1 MSRGRRNLSQRAGAY
16 AVVKT
21 AAVLLL
27 ILAAVGL
34 AVQNATGVTITA
46 LTWRFEA
53 SLALVIAV
61 CVAIGF
67 IAGVLLLL
75 PRLYRMRARERQL
88 RAQLADLGAHD
99 DSAAL
104 REEKRKQR
112 AELWR
117 S

>member
-1 MSRGRRNLSQRAGAY
+1 M
-16 AVVKT
+16 KT

-34 AVQNATGVTITA
+34 AVQNATEVTITA
-46 LTWRFEA
+46 LTWRFQA
-53 SLALVIAV
+53 SLALVIAM

-67 IAGVLLLL
+67 MAGVLLLL

-88 RAQLADLGAHD
+88 RAQLADFGAQDNSD
-99 DSAAL
+99 DL
-104 REEKRKQR
+104 KEEKRKQR
-112 AELWR
+112 SELWR

>member
-1 MSRGRRNLSQRAGAY
+1 
-16 AVVKT
+16 VKT
-21 AAVLLL
+21 AAVLVL

-34 AVQNATGVTITA
+34 AAQNATAVTITV

-53 SLALVIAV
+53 SLALVIAM

-75 PRLYRMRARERQL
+75 PRLYRMRSRERQL
-88 RAQLADLGAHD
+88 RAQLADLGAPAD
-99 DSAAL
+99 LADL

-112 AELWR
+112 SELWR